1 MTQMA
6 PAATNNNKNFRN
18 MKAAMQAAVPAHNA
32 STIGLRMC
40 GDRASTGISSQ
51 PTMRV
56 RVPSETRRP
65 TPLMTSPILLLLRM
79 SLRLA

>member
-40 GDRASTGISSQ
+40 GDRVSTGISSQ
-51 PTMRV
+51 PTSV
-56 RVPSETRRP
+56 SACFQEFVVPRR
-65 TPLMTSPILLLLRM
+65 
-79 SLRLA
+79 

>member
-1 MTQMA
+1 
-6 PAATNNNKNFRN
+6 

-40 GDRASTGISSQ
+40 GDRVSTGISSQ

-56 RVPSETRRP
+56 RVLSRNS
-65 TPLMTSPILLLLRM
+65 SPYAADDM
-79 SLRLA
+79 SYLIVVRNVSLACLAGYQSQT